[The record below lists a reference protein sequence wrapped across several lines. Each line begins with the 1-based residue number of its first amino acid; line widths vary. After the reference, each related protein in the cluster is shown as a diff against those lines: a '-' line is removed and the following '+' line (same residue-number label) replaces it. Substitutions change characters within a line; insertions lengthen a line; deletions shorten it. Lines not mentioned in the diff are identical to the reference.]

1 LDTQKIFLH
10 QGRRP
15 KLLLVEDQPLTLLG
29 IHMSLQELDRFEIVG
44 EATNGVDAVAMQKKL
59 RADVVLMDVSM
70 PQMDGIEASWQIKHE
85 FPETKII
92 IFTSF
97 KSGDVVSAALGAGAE
112 AFLTKDRS
120 VEQIAL
126 TIDTVLK
133 GYMWID
139 PLVADSVVREHHQQT
154 QAGPVQ
160 FSTRELEV
168 LKLIRDGL
176 NFQQIA
182 AKLNTSDDA
191 ISALMKGLVD
201 NFSYSARVDSRQSI
215 AAESIA
221 AESIAAKSI
230 SAESKA
236 AESVAAEANEA
247 EFIGAESIA
256 AESSEGERVK
266 AAYKSPPLLTPAMAI
281 PAAGYLFEDK
291 YLMQSLIGQGAG
303 GFVVRAEHIYMKR
316 EVAIK
321 VLHHSL
327 LDDRKAMRD
336 FRKEAMSIA
345 CLNHDGIISIYDFGL
360 SANHQPYLVM
370 EYFPGTTLRDL
381 LENEQRL
388 ALPRFCDIF
397 SKICNAMQFAH
408 DHNIIHCDIKPA
420 NILIKESDQGIR
432 IKLADF
438 GLAKAI
444 TTDAKLNLEST
455 GSIFVTGT
463 PSFMSPEQCRGQE
476 VTPLSDIYSL
486 GCVMAEALTG
496 EKLFIGN
503 TAMEIMSQH
512 ISTAPPT
519 LSQLCPS
526 LVVPPE
532 LELMIFT
539 MLQKDPESRIKTI
552 AEVGALIASLTPTK
566 V

>member
-1 LDTQKIFLH
+1 LETLQTFLH

-15 KLLLVEDQPLTLLG
+15 RVLLVEDQPLTLLG
-29 IHMSLQELDRFEIVG
+29 IRLSLQELDRFDIVG
-44 EATNGVDAVAMQKKL
+44 EATNGVEAVALQKKL

-70 PQMDGIEASWQIKHE
+70 PQMDGIEASWQIKKD

-97 KSGDVVSAALGAGAE
+97 KSGDVVSAALGAGSE

-120 VEQIAL
+120 VEQIASA
-126 TIDTVLK
+126 IDTVLK
-133 GYMWID
+133 GNMWID

-154 QAGPVQ
+154 QAIPVQ
-160 FSTRELEV
+160 FSTRELDV

-182 AKLNTSDDA
+182 VKLNTSDDA

-201 NFSYSARVDSRQSI
+201 TFASSTRPDS
-215 AAESIA
+215 
-221 AESIAAKSI
+221 K
-230 SAESKA
+230 K
-236 AESVAAEANEA
+236 
-247 EFIGAESIA
+247 SIA
-256 AESSEGERVK
+256 AESSAVESIAVESIAADTLGGESSADEQAKTV
-266 AAYKSPPLLTPAMAI
+266 YKSPSLLTPAMAI
-281 PAAGYLFEDK
+281 PVEGYLFEDK
-291 YLMQSLIGQGAG
+291 YLMQSVIGEGAG

-327 LDDRKAMRD
+327 LDDKKAMRD

-345 CLNHDGIISIYDFGL
+345 CLNHDGIIGVYDFGI
-360 SANHQPYLVM
+360 SANRQPYLVM
-370 EYFPGTTLRDL
+370 ELFQSTTLRDI
-381 LENEQRL
+381 LEAEQRL
-388 ALPRFCDIF
+388 ALPRFCAIF
-397 SKICNAMQFAH
+397 SEICSAMQFAH
-408 DHNIIHCDIKPA
+408 SHNIIHCDIKPA
-420 NILIKESDQGIR
+420 NILIKESDGEIH

-438 GLAKAI
+438 GLAKA
-444 TTDAKLNLEST
+444 TTSDAKLSMEST

-463 PSFMSPEQCRGQE
+463 PAFMSPEQCRGQE

-486 GCVMAEALTG
+486 GCVMSEALTG

-512 ISTAPPT
+512 INAVPPT
-519 LSQLCPS
+519 LSELCPS
-526 LVVPPE
+526 LTFPTE

-539 MLQKDPESRIKTI
+539 MLQKDPENRIQTV
-552 AEVGALIASLTPTK
+552 AEVGSLIEALIPPNA
-566 V
+566 

>member
-1 LDTQKIFLH
+1 MQQPYLH
-10 QGRRP
+10 RGRRP
-15 KLLLVEDQPLTLLG
+15 KVLLVEDQPLTLLG
-29 IHMSLQELDRFEIVG
+29 IRISLQELDRFEIVG
-44 EATNGVDAVAMQKKL
+44 EATNGVDAVALQKKL

-70 PQMDGIEASWQIKHE
+70 PQMDGIEASWQIKRD

-97 KSGDVVSAALGAGAE
+97 KSGDVVSAALGTGAE

-120 VEQIAL
+120 VEQIAA
-126 TIDTVLK
+126 TIDAVLK
-133 GYMWID
+133 GNMWID

-154 QAGPVQ
+154 QAMPVQ
-160 FSTRELEV
+160 FATRELEV

-182 AKLNTSDDA
+182 AKLSTSDDA

-201 NFSYSARVDSRQSI
+201 TFASSARVANRKSI
-215 AAESIA
+215 VAESIT
-221 AESIAAKSI
+221 AESNAIES
-230 SAESKA
+230 SATESGTR
-236 AESVAAEANEA
+236 ES
-247 EFIGAESIA
+247 IGAESIA
-256 AESSEGERVK
+256 DEEAK
-266 AAYKSPPLLTPAMAI
+266 AAYKSPSLLTPAMAI
-281 PAAGYLFEDK
+281 PEEGYLFEDK
-291 YLMQSLIGQGAG
+291 YLMQSVIGQGAG

-327 LDDRKAMRD
+327 LDDKKAMRD
-336 FRKEAMSIA
+336 FRREAMSIA
-345 CLNHDGIISIYDFGL
+345 CLNHDGIISVYDFGL
-360 SANHQPYLVM
+360 SANRQPYLVM
-370 EYFPGTTLRDL
+370 EYYQGITLKDL
-381 LENEQRL
+381 LEKEQRL
-388 ALPRFCDIF
+388 TLPRFCAIF
-397 SKICNAMQFAH
+397 SEICSAMQFAH

-420 NILIKESDQGIR
+420 NILIKEADGEIH

-444 TTDAKLNLEST
+444 TSDARVNLESSA
-455 GSIFVTGT
+455 SIFVTGT
-463 PSFMSPEQCRGQE
+463 PAFMSPEQCRGQE

-496 EKLFIGN
+496 EKLFLGN

-512 ISTAPPT
+512 INAPPPT
-519 LSQLCPS
+519 LAQLNPS
-526 LVVPPE
+526 VVLPSE

-539 MLQKDPESRIKTI
+539 MLQKEPENRIKTVT
-552 AEVGALIASLTPTK
+552 EVGALIAALTP
-566 V
+566 VPA

>member
-1 LDTQKIFLH
+1 LDIQKIFLH

-70 PQMDGIEASWQIKHE
+70 PQMDGIEASWQIKKD

-120 VEQIAL
+120 VEQIAS

-133 GYMWID
+133 GNMWID

-154 QAGPVQ
+154 QAVPVQ
-160 FSTRELEV
+160 FSTRELDV

-201 NFSYSARVDSRQSI
+201 TFASSSRVDSRQSVATKSI
-215 AAESIA
+215 AAESIV
-221 AESIAAKSI
+221 AESIAAKSNA
-230 SAESKA
+230 AEFVG
-236 AESVAAEANEA
+236 AESV
-247 EFIGAESIA
+247 A
-256 AESSEGERVK
+256 AESSEGEKVK
-266 AAYKSPPLLTPAMAI
+266 AAYKSPSLLTPAMVI
-281 PAAGYLFEDK
+281 PAEGYLFEDK

-360 SANHQPYLVM
+360 SANRQPYLVM
-370 EYFPGTTLRDL
+370 EYFQGTTLRDL

-388 ALPRFCDIF
+388 ALPRFCAIF
-397 SKICNAMQFAH
+397 SEICSAMQFAH

-420 NILIKESDQGIR
+420 NILIKESDQEIR

-444 TTDAKLNLEST
+444 TSDAKLNLEST

-512 ISTAPPT
+512 INTAPPT

-526 LVVPPE
+526 LVIPAE

-539 MLQKDPESRIKTI
+539 MLQKDPESRIKTV
-552 AEVGALIASLTPTK
+552 AEVGALIASLTAAK
-566 V
+566 A